1 MVEAL
6 VRKLSRYVPL
16 TREEEDAV
24 RALTE
29 PPRDYAKGQQ
39 IVQEGSSPNESAVLE
54 SGLAFRYRALANGT
68 RQILSLHVPGDFV
81 DLHSFVLKPM
91 DHSIAVAVPSEVAK
105 VPHERL
111 ANIVARHPR
120 VTAALMWDMAL
131 DAATHREWMV
141 GLGRRDA
148 YERLAHLF
156 CELYYRMRMAGLLH
170 EYRFELPLSQSE
182 LADIC
187 GLSSVHV
194 NRSLQMM
201 RHDHLIVTEKGWLT
215 IPDIDRLS
223 EAAGFDPA
231 YLHLISRP
239 GN

>member
-6 VRKLSRYVPL
+6 VRKLSRYAPL
-16 TREEEDAV
+16 SHDDEAAV
-24 RALTE
+24 RALPTL
-29 PPRDYAKGQQ
+29 PQDYAKGQQ
-39 IVQEGSSPNESAVLE
+39 IVEEGSSPAESCVLVT
-54 SGLAFRYRALANGT
+54 GLAFRYRALPNGT
-68 RQILSLHVPGDFV
+68 RQILSLHIPGDFV
-81 DLHSFVLKPM
+81 DLHSFVLHPM
-91 DHSIAVAVPSEVAK
+91 DHSIALAVPSQVAR
-105 VPHERL
+105 VPHQRL
-111 ANIVARHPR
+111 MEIVAAHPQ
-120 VTAALMWDMAL
+120 VTCGLMWDMAL

-156 CELYYRMRMAGLLH
+156 CELYYRTRMAGLLH
-170 EYRFELPLSQSE
+170 DHRFELPLSQPE

-201 RHDHLIVTEKGWLT
+201 RRDGLIVTEKGWL
-215 IPDIDRLS
+215 IVPEIEKLS
-223 EAAGFDPA
+223 AAAGFDPA

-239 GN
+239 

>member
-6 VRKLSRYVPL
+6 IRKLSRYAPL
-16 TREEEDAV
+16 SREEEEAV
-24 RALTE
+24 RALTD
-29 PPRDYAKGQQ
+29 PPRDYAKGQM
-39 IVQEGSSPNESAVLE
+39 IAQEGTSPRQSAVLA

-81 DLHSFVLKPM
+81 DLHSFVLKPL
-91 DHSIAVAVPSEVAK
+91 DHSIAVAVPSQVAK
-105 VPHERL
+105 VPHDRL
-111 ANIVARHPR
+111 AQIVAGHPR
-120 VTAALMWDMAL
+120 ITCALMWDMAL

-148 YERLAHLF
+148 YQRLAHLF
-156 CELYYRMRMAGLLH
+156 CELYYRMRMAGLTDDG
-170 EYRFELPLSQSE
+170 RFELLLSQVE
-182 LADIC
+182 LADVC

-201 RHDHLIVTEKGWLT
+201 RHDHMIATEKGWLI
-215 IPDIDRLS
+215 IPDIDKLS
-223 EAAGFDPA
+223 DAAGFDPA

-239 GN
+239 GD